1 MQDLV
6 LRAERVASHSRGHFL
21 RLCSFCHQAVA
32 SAEAPVRGGLLCA
45 HPGALLLEARLRLVT
60 LGRGDGPPDRPDGP
74 ALARRVGGP
83 ERAPA
88 LLFACVAG
96 VSEPGRAGP
105 PDPTRPPRRVGRVR
119 RALRDGRFETRA
131 VAQVA

>member
-45 HPGALLLEARLRLVT
+45 HPGALLLEARLRLAT
-60 LGRGDGPPDRPDGP
+60 LGRGNGPPDRPDGLSLTP
-74 ALARRVGGP
+74 RVGGP
-83 ERAPA
+83 QRAPA
-88 LLFACVAG
+88 LPLAWTDCA
-96 VSEPGRAGP
+96 SEPGRAGP
-105 PDPTRPPRRVGRVR
+105 PDPRHPPRRVGRAR

>member
-32 SAEAPVRGGLLCA
+32 SAEAPVLGGLLCA

-60 LGRGDGPPDRPDGP
+60 LGRGQGPPDRPEGP
-74 ALARRVGGP
+74 GGPRVARARR
-83 ERAPA
+83 
-88 LLFACVAG
+88 
-96 VSEPGRAGP
+96 
-105 PDPTRPPRRVGRVR
+105 T
-119 RALRDGRFETRA
+119 LRNGRFETRA

>member
-60 LGRGDGPPDRPDGP
+60 LGRPDLDQRQGPPDRP
-74 ALARRVGGP
+74 
-83 ERAPA
+83 E
-88 LLFACVAG
+88 
-96 VSEPGRAGP
+96 GP
-105 PDPTRPPRRVGRVR
+105 PHPPRVGRAR
-119 RALRDGRFETRA
+119 RGLRNGRFETRA
-131 VAQVA
+131 VARVA

>member
-32 SAEAPVRGGLLCA
+32 SAEAPVRGGLLCS

-74 ALARRVGGP
+74 
-83 ERAPA
+83 
-88 LLFACVAG
+88 
-96 VSEPGRAGP
+96 
-105 PDPTRPPRRVGRVR
+105 RRVGRAR
-119 RALRDGRFETRA
+119 RALRNGRFDTRA